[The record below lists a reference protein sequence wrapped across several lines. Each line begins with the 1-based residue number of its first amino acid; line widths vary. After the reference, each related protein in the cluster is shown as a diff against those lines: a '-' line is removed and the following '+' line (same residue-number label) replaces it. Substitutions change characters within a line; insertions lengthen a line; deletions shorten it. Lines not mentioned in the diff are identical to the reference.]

1 MAPGPCFIILSQN
14 ALTESGN
21 PKIAKRLSIA
31 KTVQTLK
38 KVLYVISFVNK
49 GPVMQIPV
57 QKCNPVTG

>member
-21 PKIAKRLSIA
+21 PKRLSIA
-31 KTVQTLK
+31 KKVQTLK